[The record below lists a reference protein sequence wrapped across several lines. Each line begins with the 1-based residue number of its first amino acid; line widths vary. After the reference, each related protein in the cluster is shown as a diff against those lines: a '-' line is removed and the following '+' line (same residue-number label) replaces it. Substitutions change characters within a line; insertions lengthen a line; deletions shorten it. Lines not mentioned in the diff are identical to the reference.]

1 MLSFFGTLFAGM
13 TANTF
18 VRVFKGVAEPI
29 LDYYKEKESTEGKK
43 HDVWAAA
50 LVRAAEADVER
61 NKTAAMERMNSP
73 FILAFYLN
81 VVFWPSLYFSLF
93 WLDTIFQ
100 FAWDLPKA
108 PDRLEEFGQYV
119 LITFIGGGSA
129 VFGLTKSAKILAAGR
144 VIGGRK

>member
-1 MLSFFGTLFAGM
+1 MFSFLGTIFAGM
-13 TANTF
+13 TASTF

-29 LDYYKEKESTEGKK
+29 LQYYKEKESTEGKK
-43 HDVWAAA
+43 HSVWADA

-81 VVFWPSLYFSLF
+81 IVFWPSLYFSLF

-100 FAWDLPKA
+100 FQWDLPKA

-119 LITFIGGGSA
+119 IITFIGRLDGRCSNGRRHSRDEFYPGSHC
-129 VFGLTKSAKILAAGR
+129 R
-144 VIGGRK
+144 